1 MFRQIAKTGRKGNT
15 FLFILELFLV
25 QNNFCK
31 NTCLTLN
38 TNMRHLIAIISIGI
52 CMLSACKKDI
62 QFTEDHL
69 DFSKDTVLFD
79 TVFTTVGSTT
89 KQLKIYNYNKQ
100 PINIEEVELM
110 GGETSPFRL
119 NLDGIPADYFENVE
133 VPAEDSLFM
142 FVEVT
147 LEVNNATNPLVIS
160 DSIRFKTNGVN
171 QYVNLDVWGQDAY
184 FHVDELV
191 SGTWANDKPHVL
203 YNVVAC
209 GYPGLDSNQNLTIPA
224 GTQVFCHKNSILVV
238 YKSSIDIQG
247 TLDNEVVFQGDR
259 LESFYDDVSG
269 QWWGIRL
276 IESNYSTIDYAVIK
290 NGSVGLQVDSTQAP
304 QTLLLTNTIIDNHD
318 FFGLNVNAGAN
329 ITVENCILGDAG
341 IASSYLFA
349 GGEYH
354 FTHNSIVNYWSG
366 SRAGPGLIIK
376 NYFEVE
382 NVLYCRQIVN
392 SDFSNNVVY
401 GGIDKE
407 FEVDTLACSVNMTFD
422 SNYFKRDEPYTY
434 ISYDGTIWSG
444 DPLFMD
450 VYAKDFQLQSNSP
463 LIDQGISTTVIT
475 DLYGNNRSLPDIGAI
490 EYQP

>member
-1 MFRQIAKTGRKGNT
+1 MNKMKVAPIILIG
-15 FLFILELFLV
+15 LFVF
-25 QNNFCK
+25 F
-31 NTCLTLN
+31 
-38 TNMRHLIAIISIGI
+38 A
-52 CMLSACKKDI
+52 ACKKDI

-69 DFSKDTVLFD
+69 DFSTDTVLFD
-79 TVFTTVGSTT
+79 TVFTTIGSTT
-89 KQLKIYNYNKQ
+89 KKFKVYNYNNQ

-110 GGETSPFRL
+110 GGESSPFRL
-119 NLDGIPADYFENVE
+119 NFDGVPGDYFENIE
-133 VPAEDSLFM
+133 IPAEDSLYM

-160 DSIRFKTNGVN
+160 DSIRFKTNGTN

-191 SGTWANDKPHVL
+191 SGVWANDKPHVL

-209 GYPGLDSNQNLTIPA
+209 GYPGLDSNQTLTIPG
-224 GTQVFCHKNSILVV
+224 GTQVYCHKNSILVV

-247 TLDNEVVFQGDR
+247 SFGNEVVFEGDR

-276 IESNYSTIDYAVIK
+276 IESNFSTIDYAIIK
-290 NGSVGLQVDSTQAP
+290 NGSVGLQVDSTQSM
-304 QTLLLTNTIIDNHD
+304 QTLALTNSIIDNHD

-341 IASSYLFA
+341 IASAYLFA

-366 SRAGPGLIIK
+366 SRAGPSLLVK

-382 NVLYCRQIVN
+382 NVVYCREIVN
-392 SDFSNNVVY
+392 SEFTNNVIY

-407 FEVDTLACSVNMTFD
+407 YEVDTLPCALVDMTF
-422 SNYFKRDEPYTY
+422 SANYFKRDE
-434 ISYDGTIWSG
+434 IYDYPAYAGTLWSG
-444 DPLFMD
+444 DPLFVD
-450 VYAKDFQLQSNSP
+450 AFAKDYHLQSASP
-463 LIDQGISTTVIT
+463 LIDQGVATTVVT
-475 DLYGNNRSLPDIGAI
+475 DLEGNARTLPDLGCY
-490 EYQP
+490 EY